1 MQQNG
6 RSRGRFRFV
15 GLFFWGRQ
23 EYVVPAMPSLQ
34 HRVKVDRATAQLI
47 CSGRI
52 AYGGEAEELDS
63 VLQEL
68 FKETGTVELDLAQVN
83 FLDSSGIGVLVR
95 NLVRARSQRK
105 LLKLTE
111 LSDPVR
117 KTLEVTNVLGQFRT
131 SAAPACVRRGLRVLF
146 VHPSAEIRT
155 FAAALLQSRGAQ
167 VNTCASMYDARVIA
181 TAGETDL
188 LILPGEIES
197 SNGGGSVKTLQLD
210 KDFFEASGEKA
221 AEDLVAKINAVMV

>member
-1 MQQNG
+1 
-6 RSRGRFRFV
+6 
-15 GLFFWGRQ
+15 
-23 EYVVPAMPSLQ
+23 MPSLQ
-34 HRVKVDRATAQLI
+34 HRVKVDRATAQVI

-131 SAAPACVRRGLRVLF
+131 SAPPACVRRGLRVLF

-155 FAAALLQSRGAQ
+155 FATALLQSRGAQ
-167 VNTCASMYDARVIA
+167 VNTCASMYDARLIA

-188 LILPGEIES
+188 LILPAAMES
-197 SNGGGSVKTLQLD
+197 SNGAGTLKVLQLD

-221 AEDLVAKINAVMV
+221 AEELVTKINAAVA